1 MPNYKDEKPLK
12 CSFCGKPQNR
22 VRKLIAG
29 PGVYICDEC
38 IGVCT
43 SILEDE
49 LDFMPEQHCGQMAAA
64 RPEHLPT
71 PQELKNVLDQYVIGQ
86 DRAKIALSVAVY
98 NHYKRIYH
106 PETEVELQK
115 SNILMLGPSGS
126 GKTLLAQ
133 TLARTL
139 NVPFAIAD
147 ATTLTEAGYV
157 GEDVENI
164 IHKLLLSA
172 DGDVERAQC
181 GIVYLDEID
190 KIARKSENPSITR
203 DVSGEGVQQALLKL
217 IEGTVCNVPA
227 EGGRKNPRGKMVA
240 VDTSNIL
247 FICGGAFD
255 GLEKIVRRRSVKS
268 GIGFSAQVH
277 SESQETLTDL
287 FAQAEPADLV
297 KYGLIPEL
305 VGRLPV
311 VATLDELDE
320 KAFISILTE
329 PKNALI
335 KQFAEL
341 FAMEGVTFETTPE
354 ALAAI
359 AHKAMQRKTGA
370 RGLRSIVESSLL
382 DAMFEVPAKPEVGT
396 VKLEVEGDVKE
407 GNVRAELIEGPR
419 TAVQASVDK

>member
-1 MPNYKDEKPLK
+1 M
-12 CSFCGKPQNR
+12 
-22 VRKLIAG
+22 
-29 PGVYICDEC
+29 
-38 IGVCT
+38 
-43 SILEDE
+43 
-49 LDFMPEQHCGQMAAA
+49 
-64 RPEHLPT
+64 
-71 PQELKNVLDQYVIGQ
+71 
-86 DRAKIALSVAVY
+86 LSVAVY
-98 NHYKRIYH
+98 NHYKRLKH
-106 PETEVELQK
+106 KATAEGVELQK
-115 SNILMLGPSGS
+115 SNILLVGPTGS

-255 GLEKIVRRRSVKS
+255 GLEKIVRQ
-268 GIGFSAQVH
+268 I
-277 SESQETLTDL
+277 DNN
-287 FAQAEPADLV
+287 
-297 KYGLIPEL
+297 
-305 VGRLPV
+305 
-311 VATLDELDE
+311 ELDIDILSE
-320 KAFISILTE
+320 KIKEANEIIAFCKDKLT
-329 PKNALI
+329 
-335 KQFAEL
+335 
-341 FAMEGVTFETTPE
+341 
-354 ALAAI
+354 
-359 AHKAMQRKTGA
+359 KADR
-370 RGLRSIVESSLL
+370 
-382 DAMFEVPAKPEVGT
+382 
-396 VKLEVEGDVKE
+396 EVEKLLQE
-407 GNVRAELIEGPR
+407 KRQSEE
-419 TAVQASVDK
+419 